1 MIRYIISIKSVSSD
15 LFNYSAF
22 FRKWVCDTLS
32 LPIDVDRVISE
43 SLRRGAKYVDVR
55 FQDYFYELIVIDNGY
70 LREYSVTRS
79 RGIGI
84 RVIINNYVGFAST
97 NIMDWNSIRETIER
111 AITAAKAMSVAGK
124 IAELAEKPI
133 TRAIVRSKYNEDP
146 RNVDSDTKVKTAM
159 EVNKEALRFNE
170 IKSTVTRMGCQI
182 DRRVFASSEGDLID
196 VTTVATG
203 VFHLSVARIANV
215 MERVFDQ
222 KSAIAGYEFIERNDW
237 VSFAKEIS
245 ELAIKA
251 SQAKTPPP
259 GTYTVVLDNEIV
271 GLLLHEAFGH
281 ASEGDGVEAGASV
294 LVNKINKRVASP
306 LITIVDSGVVKGGYF
321 CPYDDE
327 GVPKKK
333 TIVVD
338 KGILKTYLHSRI
350 TAKRLGGAPT
360 GNARAQDY
368 ASIPLVRQTNYY
380 IEPGD
385 YKVDEL
391 FEDVKFGIYVK
402 GRGATG
408 GEVDSAVGTFTF
420 SVGPSYLIT
429 KGEISELVRGVVL
442 SGLILETLKEVDA
455 VANDL
460 KISTSVFGACG
471 KGGQRVRVGDGGP
484 HIRVR
489 RMVIGGR

>member
-1 MIRYIISIKSVSSD
+1 MFNCSVFSR
-15 LFNYSAF
+15 N
-22 FRKWVCDTLS
+22 WVCGTLS
-32 LPIDVDRVISE
+32 LPIDIVKIITE
-43 SLRRGAKYVDVR
+43 SLRKGAKYADVR
-55 FQDYFYELIVIDNGY
+55 FQDYFYELIVVDNGQ

-84 RVIINNYVGFAST
+84 RVLVDKYIGFAST
-97 NIMDWNSIRETIER
+97 NILNWGSIKSTIER
-111 AITAAKAMSVAGK
+111 AIAAAKAMSIAGK
-124 IAELAEKPI
+124 VAELAEKPI
-133 TRAIVRSKYNEDP
+133 TKTTLRSKYSKDP
-146 RNVDSDTKVKTAM
+146 RDIDSDTKVKTVM
-159 EVNKEALRFNE
+159 EVNKEASKFNE
-170 IKSTVTRMGCQI
+170 IKSTITRMGSQI
-182 DRRVFASSEGDLID
+182 DRRIFASSEGDLID
-196 VTTVATG
+196 ITTIATG
-203 VFHLSVARIANV
+203 MSHLSVARIANI

-237 VSFAKEIS
+237 ISFAREIS

-259 GTYTVVLDNEIV
+259 GAYTVVLDNEIV

-294 LVNKINKRVASP
+294 LVNKIGEKVASP
-306 LITIVDSGVVKGGYF
+306 LVTVVDSGVIEGGYF

-333 TIVVD
+333 TIIVD

-350 TAKRLGGAPT
+350 TAKRLGGTPT

-385 YKVDEL
+385 HKVDEL
-391 FEDVKFGIYVK
+391 FEDIEFGIYVK

-408 GEVDSAVGTFTF
+408 GEVDPAVGTFTF
-420 SVGPSYLIT
+420 SVGPSYLIV
-429 KGEISELVRGVVL
+429 KGEVSELVRGVIL

-460 KISTSVFGACG
+460 KITTSVFGGCG

-489 RMVIGGR
+489 KMVIGGR